1 MKLSLTIPQADG
13 QLADA
18 PFQAGTVD
26 DYNSAVA
33 GLASQAQAEAH
44 ANATAA
50 AQAQQQANAQAAQRR
65 LDAAV
70 SRADAT
76 FGSDLAAITDATKSL
91 GGEDLSFHASLSE
104 GASALAQARKDYA
117 HEEHD
122 VNASPPD
129 CGTVGSDDATVGSD
143 EASVASGQ
151 ASVESATIGVSNEI
165 DGLTNAVSSAK
176 SDLATLQRAQAV
188 DPAVTPLHGAADK
201 IKFHQFSS

>member
-1 MKLSLTIPQADG
+1 MSLTIPQADG

-18 PFQAGTVD
+18 PFQAGT
-26 DYNSAVA
+26 AVA
-33 GLASQAQAEAH
+33 GLASQAQAQAQAH

-122 VNASPPD
+122 VNA
-129 CGTVGSDDATVGSD
+129 
-143 EASVASGQ
+143 
-151 ASVESATIGVSNEI
+151 
-165 DGLTNAVSSAK
+165 
-176 SDLATLQRAQAV
+176 
-188 DPAVTPLHGAADK
+188 
-201 IKFHQFSS
+201 